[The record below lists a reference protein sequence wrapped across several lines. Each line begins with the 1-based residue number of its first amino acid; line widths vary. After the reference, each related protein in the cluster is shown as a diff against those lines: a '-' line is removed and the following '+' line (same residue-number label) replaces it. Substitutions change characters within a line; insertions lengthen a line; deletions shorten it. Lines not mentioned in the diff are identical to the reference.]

1 MIITQKDLDEYR
13 RTLIE
18 RERSGHTIQKYIHD
32 IKLMLSFMEGRAL
45 CKELLIEYKAHLT
58 QSYSS
63 SSVNSMLAAAN
74 SFLGFLGR
82 EDLKLALLKIQRQT
96 FSSGEKEL
104 SGEEYSRLIR
114 AAEKKNE
121 RLSLIVQTI
130 CSTGI
135 RVSELRFITAGSVY
149 AGRAEISCKG
159 KRRTV
164 FLPSALQR
172 LLKRYIGERGIKS
185 GAVFVTRTGKPIDRS
200 NIWREL
206 KRLGKTALVAE
217 KKLFPHN
224 LRHLFARTYYS
235 MEKDLSRLADILGH
249 SSLSTTRIYT
259 MESGEVHAR
268 QIERL
273 GLVLTT

>member
-1 MIITQKDLDEYR
+1 MIITQKTLDDFR
-13 RTLIE
+13 RMLIE
-18 RERSGHTIQKYIHD
+18 RERSVHTIQKYIHD
-32 IKLMLSFMEGRAL
+32 VKHMINFLGERAL
-45 CKELLIEYKAHLT
+45 TKELLIEYKTYLT
-58 QSYSS
+58 QGYSS
-63 SSVNSMLAAAN
+63 VSVNSMLAAAN
-74 SFLGFLGR
+74 SFLGFMGR
-82 EDLKLALLKIQRQT
+82 DDLKLALLKIQRPT
-96 FSSGEKEL
+96 FTTGEKEL
-104 SGEEYSRLIR
+104 SGEEYSRLIN
-114 AAEKKNE
+114 AAQKKSE

-135 RVSELRFITAGSVY
+135 RVSELRFITAETVY
-149 AGRAEISCKG
+149 TGRAEISCKG

-164 FLPSALQR
+164 FMPSALQR
-172 LLKRYIGERGIKS
+172 LLKRYIGKRGIKS

-206 KRLGKTALVAE
+206 KKLGKPALVAG

-235 MEKDLSRLADILGH
+235 MEKDISRLADILGH
-249 SSLSTTRIYT
+249 SSLSTTCIYT
-259 MESGEVHAR
+259 MESGDVHAR